1 MLITQ
6 LYEIVEYIRTSLKRS
21 ICNKFINEENKLY
34 VLRFDPKI
42 ENNIYKNLNISEDGT
57 PIVTLKPDE
66 MINLQKAIKDKVME
80 MFNDGYLPVILCQPP
95 VRRAVWNICKYINR
109 NIAVLSTR
117 EIISN
122 IEIVL
127 YGQIFLE
134 EKVETK

>member
-1 MLITQ
+1 
-6 LYEIVEYIRTSLKRS
+6 
-21 ICNKFINEENKLY
+21 
-34 VLRFDPKI
+34 
-42 ENNIYKNLNISEDGT
+42 
-57 PIVTLKPDE
+57 
-66 MINLQKAIKDKVME
+66 

-95 VRRAVWNICKYINR
+95 VRRAVWNICKHINR
-109 NIAVLSTR
+109 NITVLSTR